1 MSSRKKS
8 LELNAEGYLD
18 PFLTLEP
25 DDDTFTGRKDVWGF
39 KLNFFYLLFVLGGF
53 WSNEEHARSW
63 ELLVVYSASL
73 SLLERMLRG
82 NRARLSVN
90 YLVSFQLHSAS
101 QLISCAIRIDLKI
114 MQRCTG
120 KWGPILLSPFF
131 VMGPFF
137 TFVESAHASCEKT
150 TMCVFWE

>member
-1 MSSRKKS
+1 MQRVTWILSLLWNQMMILS
-8 LELNAEGYLD
+8 LEEKTCEASNWISFTYYL
-18 PFLTLEP
+18 
-25 DDDTFTGRKDVWGF
+25 
-39 KLNFFYLLFVLGGF
+39 F
-53 WSNEEHARSW
+53 WEDFEANDEHARSW

-90 YLVSFQLHSAS
+90 CLVSFQLHSAS